1 MTKLQK
7 NKTKTKAKSPSI
19 LILEDE
25 KYYSRVVKLKLKI
38 EGYQVEVA
46 DNVNNF
52 WKLLKTFKPDLVLL
66 DLLLPQQ
73 NGFEVLRMVKKD
85 PLLKKTIVIVYSSLS
100 QSDDRAKALQLGAKD
115 YFIKS
120 ELTLADLV
128 AKIKNLI

>member
-7 NKTKTKAKSPSI
+7 NKIKAKTKSPSI

-46 DNVNNF
+46 DNVNDF

-85 PLLKKTIVIVYSSLS
+85 PLLKKTMVIVYSSLS
-100 QSDDRAKALQLGAKD
+100 QGDDRAKALQLGAKD